1 MNRREALQQVAWLMG
16 GAISAPAVVGFLN
29 GCTAKQEENWK
40 PVFLTPERATL
51 VAEVTEIMIP
61 RTDTPGAKDIG
72 IAALIDQMLK
82 DVYPKTDQDRFV
94 AGLDAFDAQ
103 ARTEFG
109 SPFLKLG
116 NDKQKDM
123 IRTVTETAMAA
134 ERAYVG
140 PAPMPRPFI
149 LMTRELTLLG
159 FFTSQAGAN
168 KVLQYNP
175 VPGPY
180 QGCVPLVEAG
190 SGKTWATEQTQ
201 RF

>member
-16 GAISAPAVVGFLN
+16 GTISAPAVLGILN
-29 GCTAKQEENWK
+29 GCSAKQDENWQ
-40 PVFLTPERATL
+40 PVFLTSERAAL
-51 VAEVTEIMIP
+51 VAEVAEIIIP

-72 IAALIDQMLK
+72 VAALIDRMLK
-82 DVYPKTDQDRFV
+82 DVYPTTDQERFIV
-94 AGLDAFDAQ
+94 GLDAFDAK
-103 ARTEFG
+103 ARTQFG
-109 SPFLKLG
+109 RPFLSLEQ
-116 NDKQKDM
+116 DAQRDL
-123 IRTVTETAMAA
+123 IRTTTETAMAA
-134 ERAYVG
+134 ERAHVG
-140 PAPMPRPFI
+140 TDPLPRPFI

-159 FFTSQAGAN
+159 YFTSQAGAS

-180 QGCVPLVEAG
+180 HGCIPLTEAG

>member
-16 GAISAPAVVGFLN
+16 GAISAPAVVGFLS
-29 GCTAKQEENWK
+29 GCAPKQDATWK
-40 PVFLTPERATL
+40 PVFLSPERAAL

-82 DVYPKTDQDRFV
+82 DVYPKIDQDRFV
-94 AGLDAFDAQ
+94 AGLDAFDSQ

-116 NDKQKDM
+116 SDKQKDM

-159 FFTSQAGAN
+159 FFTSQAGAS

-180 QGCVPLVEAG
+180 QGCVPLAQAG